1 MTVPGSGPATRPGTG
16 EDGPGRRPG
25 TAAGGGAADGARRRS
40 GLATRIA
47 VLCLVVAAVVAV
59 VAGLLSVRLVGGAA
73 ADVTT
78 QVLSSQAD
86 MVASQITDGGP
97 GWRAGLLKV
106 VEVLRGQGVTVVLI
120 TENGALTSADPLAT
134 QAARQAGAGRAAG
147 GARVSTTVT
156 VAGSS
161 YVVAA
166 RGTPNGGFALVQ
178 RADTG
183 APTVRRL
190 VRNVL
195 LALGIGLAVAGVSG
209 VLLGRLLARPLRATA
224 RAAHDIGAGRR
235 DVRVPVTGP
244 AEVAELAV
252 AVNGLVD
259 ALDRSESRQREFLL
273 SVSHELRTPLTAVRG
288 FAESLADG
296 VVEGDEVP
304 EVGRTI
310 HDEAHRLDR
319 LVSDLLELARLGADD
334 FRLDLAEVDLA
345 DLVRTAGQVWADRC
359 RRVGLP
365 FTLQVGDHPVVRVV
379 DAQRLRQVVD
389 GLLENAVRV
398 TPPGRPVVLSLHAGP
413 HPVLQVRD
421 GGPGLTDQDYA
432 VAFQRGALHR
442 RYQGSRPVGTGVGLA
457 LVHGIVT
464 RHGGTITAG
473 PAPEGGAAFTVTLP

>member
-1 MTVPGSGPATRPGTG
+1 L
-16 EDGPGRRPG
+16 
-25 TAAGGGAADGARRRS
+25 AA
-40 GLATRIA
+40 RIA
-47 VLCLVVAAVVAV
+47 VLCLVVAVVVAV

-73 ADVTT
+73 SDVTT

-86 MVASQITDGGP
+86 VVAGQIADGGP

-106 VEVLRGQGVTVVLI
+106 VEVLRGQGVTVVLVA
-120 TENGALTSADPLAT
+120 ESGALTSTDPLAT

-190 VRNVL
+190 VRDVL
-195 LALGIGLAVAGVSG
+195 LALAIGLGVAGVAG

-224 RAAHDIGAGRR
+224 RAAQDIGAGRR

-319 LVSDLLELARLGADD
+319 LVSDLLELA
-334 FRLDLAEVDLA
+334 EVDLT
-345 DLVRTAGQVWADRC
+345 DVVRTAGQVWADRC
-359 RRVGLP
+359 RRAGLP

-398 TPPGRPVVLSLHAGP
+398 TPSGRPIVLALHAGP

-421 GGPGLTDQDYA
+421 GGPGLAESDYA